1 MPAQPASDRKIK
13 GKQAPSVPGARAAAR
28 PLNPALSL
36 PLLAVGTGLFLL
48 SAASL
53 AFEVT
58 LTHLFSLVF
67 QYHFAFLA
75 VSCAILGLG
84 AGAAI
89 GALLPAPS
97 LEKAAAWLGQ
107 AAALFSLGLPISV
120 ILFTMLGF
128 TPGIILQ
135 ALLGALPFAAIGLF
149 SASVYSLYNQKA
161 AWLYAFDLAGA
172 AAGLIGV
179 QLLLNWVSASSA
191 GFILGLLAGAAS

>member
-13 GKQAPSVPGARAAAR
+13 GKQAPSVPSARAAAR
-28 PLNPALSL
+28 TLSPALSL
-36 PLLAVGTGLFLL
+36 PLLAVGAGLFLL

-89 GALLPAPS
+89 GALLPIETIDFKANAIPGTYQGAVR
-97 LEKAAAWLGQ
+97 LENSKFLRASAGSAFRLPHCHGIMLGQ
-107 AAALFSLGLPISV
+107 GLEAPVQRQS
-120 ILFTMLGF
+120 TACG
-128 TPGIILQ
+128 Q
-135 ALLGALPFAAIGLF
+135 ALITGGHFTHDRPLTSPHWRFI
-149 SASVYSLYNQKA
+149 SKASSSI
-161 AWLYAFDLAGA
+161 
-172 AAGLIGV
+172 AGLSHRMRPA
-179 QLLLNWVSASSA
+179 QA
-191 GFILGLLAGAAS
+191 